1 MTELLTWTPDL
12 SVGIDA
18 IDRQHQRIVDYI
30 NMLHDARL
38 RQDGEAVAAALDGLV
53 DYTLTHFSFE
63 EELLA
68 EAQYRFA
75 VPHKKVHQQFIRR
88 IGDFQQRFALGEDL
102 SAQIQEMLTEW
113 LIKHIKHEDM
123 DYAATV
129 RVSLGAEKLK

>member
-1 MTELLTWTPDL
+1 VTELLTWTPDL
-12 SVGIDA
+12 SVGIGV

-38 RQDGEAVAAALDGLV
+38 RQDSEAVAAVLNGLV

-63 EELLA
+63 EALLA

-75 VPHKKVHQQFIRR
+75 TPHKKVHELFIRR
-88 IGDFQQRFALGEDL
+88 IGDYQQRFARGEDL
-102 SAQIQEMLTEW
+102 SAQIQAMLAEW

-129 RVSLGAEKLK
+129 RASLGAEKLK